1 MSPESLQLKKEFEI
15 QKIASL
21 HYFEYKS
28 DFIFKSEYH
37 DYWKLLYVE
46 DGSAEITFSN
56 KKIYLYN
63 LLMNIIP
70 LKQHQGKSLSFLQLA
85 FIATPNILLFFLIF
99 LTKSFTV
106 RKKKQPYYRTL
117 L

>member
-37 DYWKLLYVE
+37 DYWKSKME
-46 DGSAEITFSN
+46 A
-56 KKIYLYN
+56 
-63 LLMNIIP
+63 
-70 LKQHQGKSLSFLQLA
+70 LKLHFLIKSFLQ
-85 FIATPNILLFFLIF
+85 
-99 LTKSFTV
+99 
-106 RKKKQPYYRTL
+106 
-117 L
+117 

>member
-37 DYWKLLYVE
+37 DYWKYFMSKME
-46 DGSAEITFSN
+46 A
-56 KKIYLYN
+56 
-63 LLMNIIP
+63 
-70 LKQHQGKSLSFLQLA
+70 LKLHFLIKSFLQ
-85 FIATPNILLFFLIF
+85 
-99 LTKSFTV
+99 
-106 RKKKQPYYRTL
+106 
-117 L
+117 